1 MICAGFERSWERSRD
16 CFWIRQIRFR
26 IVGDDMSDQA
36 VGADEALED
45 EDTPKSGKKKI
56 IMIVLLALLLIGGGA
71 GAYFFLL
78 APEATEGESAEN
90 APAEPEKVVFF
101 PMPAITVN
109 LENVAGRQQYLKLR
123 ATLELRNDED
133 IAAIEPFMPRVLD
146 AFQVYLRELRTTD
159 LEGSAGMFRLKEEL
173 QRRINTAV
181 YPVEVRKILF
191 EEILIQ

>member
-1 MICAGFERSWERSRD
+1 M
-16 CFWIRQIRFR
+16 
-26 IVGDDMSDQA
+26 GDDMSDQA

-45 EDTPKSGKKKI
+45 EDAPKSGKKKI
-56 IMIVLLALLLIGGGA
+56 IMIALLALLLIGGGV

-78 APEATEGESAEN
+78 APEAPESAEN
-90 APAEPEKVVFF
+90 VPAEPEKVVFF

-123 ATLELRNDED
+123 ATLELRSDED

>member
-1 MICAGFERSWERSRD
+1 
-16 CFWIRQIRFR
+16 
-26 IVGDDMSDQA
+26 MSDQA
-36 VGADEALED
+36 VGADEAIDDD
-45 EDTPKSGKKKI
+45 EAPKSGKKKI
-56 IMIVLLALLLIGGGA
+56 IMMVLVLLLLIGGGA

-78 APEATEGESAEN
+78 APDDTATQTADSE
-90 APAEPEKVVFF
+90 APAKPEPVVFF

-109 LENVAGRQQYLKLR
+109 LENAAGRQQYLKLK
-123 ATLELRNDED
+123 ATLELRNDD
-133 IAAIEPFMPRVLD
+133 DVAAIEPFMPRVLD

>member
-1 MICAGFERSWERSRD
+1 M
-16 CFWIRQIRFR
+16 
-26 IVGDDMSDQA
+26 GDDMADEA
-36 VGADEALED
+36 VGADEALDD
-45 EDTPKSGKKKI
+45 EDAPKSGKKKI
-56 IMIVLLALLLIGGGA
+56 MIMGLLVLLLIGGGA
-71 GAYFFLL
+71 GAFFFLSSPEEGAGETAESV
-78 APEATEGESAEN
+78 AP
-90 APAEPEKVVFF
+90 EPEKVVFY

-109 LENVAGRQQYLKLR
+109 LENVAGRQQYLKLK

-133 IAAIEPFMPRVLD
+133 VAAIEPFMPRVLD

-181 YPVEVRKILF
+181 YPVEVNKVLF

>member
-1 MICAGFERSWERSRD
+1 MM
-16 CFWIRQIRFR
+16 
-26 IVGDDMSDQA
+26 GDTMSDQA
-36 VGADEALED
+36 VGEEGDIDD
-45 EDTPKSGKKKI
+45 EDAPKSGKKKI
-56 IMIVLLALLLIGGGA
+56 IIIALALLLIGGGA
-71 GAYFFLL
+71 GGYFFLSGGD
-78 APEATEGESAEN
+78 EAAVETAEEVS
-90 APAEPEKVVFF
+90 AEPEKVVFY
-101 PMPAITVN
+101 PIPAITVN

-133 IAAIEPFMPRVLD
+133 VAAIEPFMPRVLD

-173 QRRINTAV
+173 QRRINAAV

>member
-1 MICAGFERSWERSRD
+1 M
-16 CFWIRQIRFR
+16 
-26 IVGDDMSDQA
+26 GDDMSDQA
-36 VGADEALED
+36 VGADEAIDD
-45 EDTPKSGKKKI
+45 EDAPKSGKKKI
-56 IMIVLLALLLIGGGA
+56 IMIALAALLLIGGGG
-71 GAYFFLL
+71 GAYFFLSG
-78 APEATEGESAEN
+78 PDEAVVESDEA

-101 PMPAITVN
+101 PMPEITVN
-109 LENVAGRQQYLKLR
+109 LENVAGRQQYLKLK
-123 ATLELRNDED
+123 ATLELSSDED

-181 YPVEVRKILF
+181 YPVEVRKVLF